1 MKRAIHKKLVAQNDT
16 SETNAIAMR
25 EFVRIEKNLSTM
37 GFFTPSKSRAQA
49 ELKEKVIRLKR
60 DVGGKTIIAEATI
73 IPAVPLGLP
82 TTADQDKY
90 LAFQKIVNDRRV
102 QQGGVVSNPVK
113 FTSSELLSILGI
125 GQAGKNYN
133 EVYEWLE
140 RMAATTIRSQG
151 VVFLAK
157 RKVYARDVFHV
168 FDRIVSVGGELPDG
182 TIAAS
187 NYVWLSSWQIEN
199 INQNYLLPVD
209 FETYRGLRNNIAK
222 ALVPLLQLWLYASRA
237 NRIFEKRYDDLCEL
251 LSLRP
256 QRYPSDI
263 QKQLGPSF
271 NELEMK
277 GFLAS
282 WSLDLTNDGRGYKIA
297 ARHGPKFF
305 ADQRL
310 QTAAM
315 PALVEGDTSPVLLE
329 ALVNRGVLESQAKK
343 LLCSLPTEQPV
354 QDQLEYIDSIIK
366 RGRGRIENPPGF
378 YVSMLQ
384 SNIPVPDGFE
394 TSARQRAREIREHEN
409 LERQF
414 IELEQSSR
422 YDDYVQIEVDK
433 HVLDVLGKDELQAQI
448 KRRMPEFRKIY
459 PNVPH
464 STLTEIA
471 ESAIRMDIRHSLP
484 LLSFEQFKT
493 GGRQFTLF

>member
-1 MKRAIHKKLVAQNDT
+1 
-16 SETNAIAMR
+16 
-25 EFVRIEKNLSTM
+25 
-37 GFFTPSKSRAQA
+37 
-49 ELKEKVIRLKR
+49 
-60 DVGGKTIIAEATI
+60 
-73 IPAVPLGLP
+73 
-82 TTADQDKY
+82 
-90 LAFQKIVNDRRV
+90 
-102 QQGGVVSNPVK
+102 
-113 FTSSELLSILGI
+113 
-125 GQAGKNYN
+125 
-133 EVYEWLE
+133 
-140 RMAATTIRSQG
+140 
-151 VVFLAK
+151 
-157 RKVYARDVFHV
+157 
-168 FDRIVSVGGELPDG
+168 
-182 TIAAS
+182 
-187 NYVWLSSWQIEN
+187 
-199 INQNYLLPVD
+199 
-209 FETYRGLRNNIAK
+209 
-222 ALVPLLQLWLYASRA
+222 
-237 NRIFEKRYDDLCEL
+237 
-251 LSLRP
+251 
-256 QRYPSDI
+256 
-263 QKQLGPSF
+263 
-271 NELEMK
+271 
-277 GFLAS
+277 
-282 WSLDLTNDGRGYKIA
+282 
-297 ARHGPKFF
+297 
-305 ADQRL
+305 
-310 QTAAM
+310 
-315 PALVEGDTSPVLLE
+315 
-329 ALVNRGVLESQAKK
+329 LVNRGVLESQAKK